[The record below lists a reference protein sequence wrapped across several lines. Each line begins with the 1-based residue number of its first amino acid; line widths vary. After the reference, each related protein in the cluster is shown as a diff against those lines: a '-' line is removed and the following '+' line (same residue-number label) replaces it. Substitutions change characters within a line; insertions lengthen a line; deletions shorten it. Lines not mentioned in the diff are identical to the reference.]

1 MLAQRGSGLPPGAAI
16 VPVTILTG
24 FLGAGKTTLLNR
36 VLTESHGAR
45 LAVIVNE
52 FGELGVDGAL
62 VGDDASS
69 VIELANGCVCCA
81 TRGQLLPS
89 LYRLLADDRQ
99 LDGIL
104 IETSGL
110 ADPFPVVE
118 ELAHSTL
125 ADHARLDGVIAV
137 IDALNFDRNLDSA
150 EAAYQQIV
158 GADIL
163 LVNKTDLVAADI
175 PGRIAKGVRTL
186 NAHARIV
193 DCARC
198 DVPLEILFDA
208 PRASSC
214 AAQRS
219 IEVEHDQRHGGFAS
233 AVLAVDEP
241 LSGDRLAAW
250 LGDLPASVFRA
261 KGFVRLQEA
270 DGVVEVS
277 AVGTRY
283 VLQPAP
289 RDAAKA
295 VTGLVVIGR
304 AMPIADLRQSLAAC
318 A

>member
-1 MLAQRGSGLPPGAAI
+1 M
-16 VPVTILTG
+16 
-24 FLGAGKTTLLNR
+24 
-36 VLTESHGAR
+36 
-45 LAVIVNE
+45 
-52 FGELGVDGAL
+52 
-62 VGDDASS
+62 
-69 VIELANGCVCCA
+69 
-81 TRGQLLPS
+81 
-89 LYRLLADDRQ
+89 
-99 LDGIL
+99 
-104 IETSGL
+104 
-110 ADPFPVVE
+110 
-118 ELAHSTL
+118 
-125 ADHARLDGVIAV
+125 IAV

-208 PRASSC
+208 PRASSR